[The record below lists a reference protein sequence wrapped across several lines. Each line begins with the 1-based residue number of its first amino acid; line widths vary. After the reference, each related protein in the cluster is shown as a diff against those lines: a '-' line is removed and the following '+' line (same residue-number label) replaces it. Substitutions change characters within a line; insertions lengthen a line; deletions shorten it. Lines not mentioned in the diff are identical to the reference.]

1 MRRCVVAIRKA
12 ALFGLVVAGI
22 AGSGSASAAEAAW
35 TASKCGAEPQAPV
48 VKAATVA
55 QYNESVDRVTAY
67 EKAARVYNACVAAQ
81 ANREETAISQEAS
94 ARISHVHAGSAAVQ
108 SHIAASFQTL
118 SANLAAASRKL
129 GHH

>member
-12 ALFGLVVAGI
+12 ALFGLVFAGT
-22 AGSGSASAAEAAW
+22 AGAGSASAAEAAW
-35 TASKCGAEPQAPV
+35 TASKCGAEPQAPA

-67 EKAARVYNACVAAQ
+67 EKAARAYNACVAAQ

>member
-35 TASKCGAEPQAPV
+35 TASKCGVEPQAPV

>member
-81 ANREETAISQEAS
+81 ANREETAIGQEAS